1 MKVSLKKVVANY
13 VKHWLIREHL
23 ILTGFH
29 LSLHIKFKQNSFVNV
44 FRVISFKCLFSS
56 ILVL

>member
-1 MKVSLKKVVANY
+1 MKVLNH

-29 LSLHIKFKQNSFVNV
+29 LALHIKNLNKNSFVNV
-44 FRVISFKCLFSS
+44 LGIYFF
-56 ILVL
+56 